1 MVQYKRALPVGFA
14 IVLAI
19 SCIVAWFVGYQRELE
34 RQRHEVNTAAAITI
48 EACLPSIETLRFG
61 EFTQCLVEVFQADPD
76 ALREKFD
83 LKAQQD
89 MALWAFGM
97 LLVSMVGVIITA
109 VGTIYIAATLKQ
121 TRSATSAANDSVE
134 EARKATITAQEAVA
148 VAREMGQYQ
157 VASYLGIERCS
168 LEYLG
173 DDSFKLQIIVQ
184 NTGQTPARDITV
196 TVRVAVTL
204 SEGNIAGGLVS
215 RDRQLYPNRYMFSF
229 LASSNQAAIYREM
242 VAIEDFSFNSDSKSN
257 ILANFTFMIEINYRP
272 IFGGIFEERHVWHS
286 VPSAVVAQG
295 ALIEAVP
302 VSVVPDIE
310 EYFPIYQ
317 PSSEPAGT

>member
-61 EFTQCLVEVFQADPD
+61 EFTHCLVEVFQADPD

-109 VGTIYIAATLKQ
+109 AGTIYIAATLKEARE
-121 TRSATSAANDSVE
+121 TTKAAKISAE

-148 VAREMGQYQ
+148 VAREMGAAQIRAYLAVREVGENPERRGDLTLEDKFKVVPFFINSGASPALNVRMKTVTGSIQ
-157 VASYLGIERCS
+157 NGGAFVPHFPDFDNASNGSVGAGVPFGAPSEEMTLSDWTSPNTENSGQSRTIAVYYSYSDVFGTSYKGYVAWKLSIHSLNDQSRCS
-168 LEYLG
+168 Y
-173 DDSFKLQIIVQ
+173 IVLSSKE
-184 NTGQTPARDITV
+184 D
-196 TVRVAVTL
+196 RV
-204 SEGNIAGGLVS
+204 
-215 RDRQLYPNRYMFSF
+215 D
-229 LASSNQAAIYREM
+229 
-242 VAIEDFSFNSDSKSN
+242 
-257 ILANFTFMIEINYRP
+257 
-272 IFGGIFEERHVWHS
+272 
-286 VPSAVVAQG
+286 
-295 ALIEAVP
+295 
-302 VSVVPDIE
+302 
-310 EYFPIYQ
+310 
-317 PSSEPAGT
+317 

>member
-61 EFTQCLVEVFQADPD
+61 EFTHCLVEVFQADPD

-109 VGTIYIAATLKQ
+109 AGTIYIAATLKEARE
-121 TRSATSAANDSVE
+121 TTKAAKISAE

-148 VAREMGQYQ
+148 VAREMGRHQ
-157 VASYLGIERCS
+157 VASYLGVESCS
-168 LEYLG
+168 LVYTG
-173 DDSFKLQIIVQ
+173 DDSFKLCIRIK

-196 TVRVAVTL
+196 MVRVSASVKPQ
-204 SEGNIAGGLVS
+204 NICGHLVS
-215 RDRQLYPNRYMFSF
+215 KDRHLFQNRYRFSF
-229 LASSNQAAIYREM
+229 LASGNTAEFDREM
-242 VAIEDFSFNSDSKSN
+242 RAVEGFTFTSESGVQN
-257 ILANFTFMIEINYRP
+257 LANLR
-272 IFGGIFEERHVWHS
+272 S
-286 VPSAVVAQG
+286 
-295 ALIEAVP
+295 
-302 VSVVPDIE
+302 
-310 EYFPIYQ
+310 
-317 PSSEPAGT
+317 